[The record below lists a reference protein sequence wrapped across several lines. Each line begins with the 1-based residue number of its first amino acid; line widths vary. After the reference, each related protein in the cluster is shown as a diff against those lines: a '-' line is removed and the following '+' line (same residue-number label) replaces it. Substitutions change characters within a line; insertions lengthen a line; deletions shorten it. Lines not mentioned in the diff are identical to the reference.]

1 MPERLRFRAAGAE
14 AVEQTWRTVVPSAQ
28 LQRADP
34 RQFEFEWSSATLD
47 GMTVVAYEL
56 EASVRSAVDPQE
68 QLMVCRLMAADGGA
82 WDVHGPLDARQPWA
96 SADLPVRARWDG
108 RARVHA
114 LVFDLPIVQRAA
126 RAMTGDD
133 RLPLNRW
140 DARPV
145 NAASARQ
152 WQRTYRYLADSF
164 LADDEGPG
172 ALAEA
177 ELRRHAMHATLMAF
191 SAPFVESTE
200 RSVQTRAAPATVR
213 RALSYIDRHAQD
225 PITIDDVARAAGI
238 SSRGLQY
245 AFRRALDTTPVESL
259 RRARLAG
266 AHRDLLDPQAGTI
279 GEIARRWGFEN
290 PSRFAAHY
298 RAAHG
303 VNPSQTT
310 RAYR

>member
-1 MPERLRFRAAGAE
+1 MAGRLRFRAAGAE
-14 AVEQTWRTVVPSAQ
+14 AVEETWRSVVPSAQ

-34 RQFEFEWSSATLD
+34 KRLEFEWASASID

-56 EASVRSAVDPQE
+56 EASVRSAVDPDG
-68 QLMVCRLMAADGGA
+68 QLMVCRLLAADGGV
-82 WDVHGPLDARQPWA
+82 WDDHGPLDARHPWV
-96 SADLPVRARWDG
+96 SADRPVRARWDG

-114 LVFDLPIVQRAA
+114 LVFDLPLVQRAA

-133 RLPLNRW
+133 RLPLASW

-145 NAASARQ
+145 SAASARQ
-152 WQRTYRYLADSF
+152 WQRTYRYLAESF
-164 LADDEGPG
+164 LGDEEGPG

-177 ELRRHAMHATLMAF
+177 ELRRHALHATLSAF
-191 SAPFVESTE
+191 SAAFVESTE
-200 RSVQTRAAPATVR
+200 RTVQTRAAPATVR

-225 PITIDDVARAAGI
+225 PISIDDVARAAGI

-245 AFRRALDTTPVESL
+245 AFRRALDTTPIESL

-266 AHRDLLDPQAGTI
+266 AHRDLLDPDGGTI
-279 GEIARRWGFEN
+279 GDIARRWGFEN

-303 VNPSQTT
+303 VNPSQTM
-310 RAYR
+310 RAHR